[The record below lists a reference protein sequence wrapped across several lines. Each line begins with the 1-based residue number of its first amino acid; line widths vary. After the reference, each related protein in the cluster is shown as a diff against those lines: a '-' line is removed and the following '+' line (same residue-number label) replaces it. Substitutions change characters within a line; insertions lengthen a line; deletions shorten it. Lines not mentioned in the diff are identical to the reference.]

1 MQPIMTPRDCPL
13 RRKGCGGCQY
23 AEIPYP
29 QQLARKQADARKL
42 LAEWGPVEPVLGM
55 EDPCRY
61 RCKVTASFAEDGR
74 RGLVCGLYAKG
85 SRRVL
90 PADGCPL
97 QDELAEQAVHA
108 VLQAARECRY
118 TVYDPM
124 RRTGLVRHVQIRR
137 GLYTGQLMVTLVT
150 GPDILP
156 GSRRFAARV
165 RELCPD
171 VTTLVQNLNPR
182 PTSMVLGD
190 KCRTLFGPGF
200 IEDTLCGLRFRISP
214 ASFYQVNPRQTQR
227 LYELAIREAGL
238 TGRETVLDA
247 YCGTGTIGLA
257 AAGKAAQVLGVE
269 LNAAAVRDAQANARH
284 NHIQNARFVC
294 ADAGEYMNRLAEE
307 HAAPDVVFMDPPR
320 SGSTPEFLAALGRL
334 APSRVV
340 YISCDPSTQARDI
353 ALLVREGYRMKRV
366 TPVDMFPYTEHLE
379 TVCLLSKLNTK
390 QHIEINLDMDE
401 LDLTSAESK
410 ATYEEIK
417 EYVLEHTGLKVSHL
431 YIAQVKQKYGIIE
444 RENYNKPKSENSR
457 QPKCP
462 PEKEAAIMHALRHF
476 GMLPNKS

>member
-29 QQLARKQADARKL
+29 QQLARKQAHARKL

-74 RGLVCGLYAKG
+74 RRLVCGLYAKG

-124 RRTGLVRHVQIRR
+124 RRTGLVRHIQIRR

-171 VTTLVQNLNPR
+171 VTTLVQNINPR
-182 PTSMVLGD
+182 PISMVLGE

-214 ASFYQVNPRQTQR
+214 ASFYQVNPRQTQW

-353 ALLVREGYRMKRV
+353 ALLVREGYRMVRA

-379 TVCLLSKLNTK
+379 SVALLVRT
-390 QHIEINLDMDE
+390 
-401 LDLTSAESK
+401 
-410 ATYEEIK
+410 
-417 EYVLEHTGLKVSHL
+417 
-431 YIAQVKQKYGIIE
+431 
-444 RENYNKPKSENSR
+444 
-457 QPKCP
+457 
-462 PEKEAAIMHALRHF
+462 EKR
-476 GMLPNKS
+476 

>member
-29 QQLARKQADARKL
+29 QQLARKQAHARKL

-124 RRTGLVRHVQIRR
+124 RRTGLVRHIQIRR

-294 ADAGEYMNRLAEE
+294 ADAGEYMNRLAQE
-307 HAAPDVVFMDPPR
+307 HASPDVVFMDPPR

-353 ALLVREGYRMKRV
+353 ALLVREGYRMVRA

-379 TVCLLSKLNTK
+379 SVALLVRT
-390 QHIEINLDMDE
+390 
-401 LDLTSAESK
+401 
-410 ATYEEIK
+410 
-417 EYVLEHTGLKVSHL
+417 
-431 YIAQVKQKYGIIE
+431 
-444 RENYNKPKSENSR
+444 
-457 QPKCP
+457 
-462 PEKEAAIMHALRHF
+462 EKR
-476 GMLPNKS
+476 

>member
-23 AEIPYP
+23 AEVPYS

-118 TVYDPM
+118 AVYDPM

-171 VTTLVQNLNPR
+171 VTTLVQNINPR
-182 PTSMVLGD
+182 PTSMVLGE

-200 IEDTLCGLRFRISP
+200 IEDTLCELRFRISP

-257 AAGKAAQVLGVE
+257 AAGKASQVLGVE

-284 NHIQNARFVC
+284 NRIQNARFVC
-294 ADAGEYMNRLAEE
+294 ADAGEYMNRLAQE

-353 ALLVREGYRMKRV
+353 ALLAREGYRMKRA

-379 TVCLLSKLNTK
+379 SVALLVRAK
-390 QHIEINLDMDE
+390 
-401 LDLTSAESK
+401 
-410 ATYEEIK
+410 K
-417 EYVLEHTGLKVSHL
+417 E
-431 YIAQVKQKYGIIE
+431 
-444 RENYNKPKSENSR
+444 
-457 QPKCP
+457 
-462 PEKEAAIMHALRHF
+462 
-476 GMLPNKS
+476 

>member
-29 QQLARKQADARKL
+29 QQLARKQAHARKL

-74 RGLVCGLYAKG
+74 RRLVCGLYAKG

-124 RRTGLVRHVQIRR
+124 RRTGLVRHIQIRR

-353 ALLVREGYRMKRV
+353 ALLVREGYRMVRA

-379 TVCLLSKLNTK
+379 TVVLLSKG
-390 QHIEINLDMDE
+390 EIDSKKVRVEFSLEDMDM
-401 LDLTSAESK
+401 SGFQK
-410 ATYEEIK
+410 GATYEQIK
-417 EYVLEHTGLKVSHL
+417 AYVLEHTGLKVSSL
-431 YIAQVKQKYGIIE
+431 YISQIKRKCGLDVGQ
-444 RENYNKPKSENSR
+444 NYNLSKKEDAKVP
-457 QPKCP
+457 QCP
-462 PEKEAAIMHALRHF
+462 PEKEAAIMEALKYF
-476 GMLPNKS
+476 QMI